1 VSTVVSVVAQRRRN
15 RQFVALQVAPRN
27 ARPAALRDLYRDA
40 GTIRRDDD
48 ARLRSGG
55 EPTTKAPSKQSPVKA
70 TPAAPVEATPQVPA
84 TTQTSR

>member
-48 ARLRSGG
+48 ARLRSAA
-55 EPTTKAPSKQSPVKA
+55 EPSTQAPVKA